1 MALGVT
7 ASVVGIATG
16 VNSLMNSGG
25 SAGGNVAGGGYYD
38 PYASERPQ
46 YFAGLQTLMGKG
58 GTPGT
63 PGTPGQTKP
72 LTYAEW
78 AKENPTSGGN
88 NPYWYNSFGVG
99 GPNKGKYHDY
109 VANFK
114 PTEATAGTE
123 GVSGNQA
130 AINMVM
136 NSPTYMGGYQSGQ
149 RTLNAGLA
157 RTGQTESGAEKLAL
171 QNYGQDYFNQQ
182 YQNLYNQYTGLSQAT
197 AAPLNM
203 ANQNQLNAT
212 NDANSW
218 KAIAGGVQGLSG
230 AFNSSS
236 SQPYTPNNYVSG
248 YTPSPGYSGYSPTNT
263 NIGMGGYS
271 GDANMGGGTIGP
283 NWGASDRRL
292 KTNIKL
298 IGKYKNGLNK
308 YTWTY
313 LWGVN
318 GTGAMADEV
327 EKLIPNAVAEFNGFK
342 AVNYA
347 LLGD

>member
-1 MALGVT
+1 MGFLAPI
-7 ASVVGIATG
+7 ASVVGIASG
-16 VNSLMNSGG
+16 VSSLMSDSSGG
-25 SAGGNVAGGGYYD
+25 GNTAGGGYYD

-46 YFAGLQTLMGKG
+46 YFKGLQTLMGMG

-63 PGTPGQTKP
+63 SGTPGQTKP
-72 LTYAEW
+72 LSYADW
-78 AKENPTSGGN
+78 AKTNALNLN
-88 NPYWYNSFGVG
+88 NPNRAIDFLNTHNNRQGYN
-99 GPNKGKYHDY
+99 DY
-109 VANFK
+109 VKNFK

-123 GVSGNQA
+123 GISGNQA

-157 RTGQTESGAEKLAL
+157 RTGQVGSGAEQLAL

-182 YQNLYNQYTGLSQAT
+182 YQNLYNQYSGLSKAT
-197 AAPLNM
+197 DAPLSM
-203 ANQNQLNAT
+203 ANTNALNAS

-248 YTPSPGYSGYSPTNT
+248 YAPSPGYSGYSPTNT

-283 NWGASDRRL
+283 NWGS
-292 KTNIKL
+292 
-298 IGKYKNGLNK
+298 
-308 YTWTY
+308 
-313 LWGVN
+313 
-318 GTGAMADEV
+318 
-327 EKLIPNAVAEFNGFK
+327 P
-342 AVNYA
+342 
-347 LLGD
+347 